1 MENTMVGE
9 LNAGRRI
16 LVVDDDAGIRTSLS
30 RILRS
35 SGHDLRMASDGFEAV
50 EIAREFHPELVLL
63 DIRMPGIDGVETF
76 QRLRQETPAVAA
88 IFMTAY
94 SSSDRSGEAEERGA
108 IRVLSKPLDL
118 GGLLELV
125 ESTLGTTPV
134 LIADDDPAMVKSIAR
149 SLEAKGIAVQ
159 TATSLREAARV
170 LRQRPERVVIAD
182 VFLGDGFG
190 YELLEELE
198 GQSDRPPFVLITGRK
213 EWMEDNASRSFGG
226 EVVCLNKPI
235 DIDELIAK
243 VDRR

>member
-1 MENTMVGE
+1 M
-9 LNAGRRI
+9 
-16 LVVDDDAGIRTSLS
+16 DDDAGIRTSLS

-35 SGHDLRMASDGFEAV
+35 TGHELRMARDGFEAV
-50 EIAREFHPELVLL
+50 EIAREFHPDLALL

-76 QRLRQETPAVAA
+76 QRIRRETPAVAA

-94 SSSDRSGEAEERGA
+94 ASSDRSDEAEERGA
-108 IRVLSKPLDL
+108 ISVLSKPLDL

-125 ESTLGTTPV
+125 ESTLGTSPV

-149 SLEAKGIAVQ
+149 SLEAIGIAVQ
-159 TATSLREAARV
+159 TATSLREAARA
-170 LRQRPERVVIAD
+170 LRQRPSRVVIAD

-198 GQSDRPPFVLITGRK
+198 GQSDRRPFVLITGRT
-213 EWMEDNASRSFGG
+213 EWMEENVTHRFGG

-235 DIDELIAK
+235 DIDELIEK
-243 VDRR
+243 VAQR